1 MDTNYFF
8 RRDLHSLRQRQLFNL
23 SKFIFLLSSI
33 TIVFSVADIEI
44 SHDRYLQSVTRKEE
58 KAGVVPDHHHN
69 ITTWYEFFFTEE
81 DFCEIHSDAVCFA
94 YKIPI
99 TIFSILIIPL
109 ILKYYRVYCQDSLSG
124 PGIIPK

>member
-1 MDTNYFF
+1 MDANYFF
-8 RRDLHSLRQRQLFNL
+8 RRDLHSLRQRQLLQL
-23 SKFIFLLSSI
+23 SKFIFLLSGI

-44 SHDRYLQSVTRKEE
+44 SHDRYLQSVTRKGK
-58 KAGVVPDHHHN
+58 KAADTTPDHHHN

-109 ILKYYRVYCQDSLSG
+109 ILKYYRVYCKNEINSR
-124 PGIIPK
+124 GIA